1 MEQKRIGLGSNPLRS
16 LFGGAGAPTPKPEP
30 QPAAPPA
37 PAPAVTA
44 APAPAPVRIEPAR
57 LEALPPA
64 PAPTSS
70 GVGSGVREGAPKAAP
85 APRSK
90 RRTPRM
96 IGDACTLH
104 PGESKR
110 TERLAVW
117 LTPEEM
123 EDLEL
128 LSIAEGLTESTLGR
142 SAVAAFLEK
151 HRDLIDQ
158 ARIFREAIA
167 KESA

>member
-16 LFGGAGAPTPKPEP
+16 LFGGAGAPALKPEP
-30 QPAAPPA
+30 QPAVPMAAPPA
-37 PAPAVTA
+37 PAPAAPAAGVAEEARKAIA
-44 APAPAPVRIEPAR
+44 APRA
-57 LEALPPA
+57 
-64 PAPTSS
+64 
-70 GVGSGVREGAPKAAP
+70 
-85 APRSK
+85 K
-90 RRTPRM
+90 RRTSRR

-110 TERLAVW
+110 TERVAVW
-117 LTPEEM
+117 LTPEER
-123 EDLEL
+123 EELEL

-142 SAVAAFLEK
+142 SAVTAFLEK
-151 HRDLIDQ
+151 HRELIDQ